1 MIFITYPLAFCCVV
15 LPVVLTLRVLTLL
28 DHIRDGKARLKSGK
42 KPGKGG
48 KKSRKDGLL
57 LKIQEI

>member
-1 MIFITYPLAFCCVV
+1 
-15 LPVVLTLRVLTLL
+15 VVLTLRVLTLL